1 MVSLNSST
9 AHYSLRS
16 CLCEGPLGVVKGVDK
31 DVDEMWPRLDKK
43 YGDPAKITYVII
55 NSIQR
60 VKAIEEGEDK
70 RFVELVDVLKVVMK
84 TC

>member
-1 MVSLNSST
+1 MASLNSST
-9 AHYSLRS
+9 AHYSLFS
-16 CLCEGPLGVVKGVDK
+16 CLCEGPLAVVKGADNDIHEV
-31 DVDEMWPRLDKK
+31 WRRLDKK

-60 VKAIEEGEDK
+60 VKAIKEGEDK
-70 RFVELVDVLKVVMK
+70 RFVEFVDVLKVVIK

>member
-1 MVSLNSST
+1 MASLNSST

-16 CLCEGPLGVVKGVDK
+16 CLCEGPLGVVKGVHN

-60 VKAIEEGEDK
+60 VKAIKEGEDK
-70 RFVELVDVLKVVMK
+70 RFVELVDVLEVVMK

>member
-1 MVSLNSST
+1 
-9 AHYSLRS
+9 
-16 CLCEGPLGVVKGVDK
+16 
-31 DVDEMWPRLDKK
+31 MWPRLDKK

-60 VKAIEEGEDK
+60 VKAIKEGEDK